1 MGLTPPQRQPG
12 CPGGQEKT
20 VTATGVIR
28 CFEEGEHWA
37 EKGGGGELERGW
49 KRVALERGSGTA
61 PEGRGP
67 SAGEGN
73 DPTGDGGKPG
83 GSDGR
88 KEDRE
93 MRRQEQR
100 GQRRARAR

>member
-61 PEGRGP
+61 PGGRGP
-67 SAGEGN
+67 SAWGGMTVQEMGESQGEAMA
-73 DPTGDGGKPG
+73 GK
-83 GSDGR
+83 R
-88 KEDRE
+88 TER
-93 MRRQEQR
+93 
-100 GQRRARAR
+100 

>member
-1 MGLTPPQRQPG
+1 M
-12 CPGGQEKT
+12 EKS
-20 VTATGVIR
+20 
-28 CFEEGEHWA
+28 CFRA
-37 EKGGGGELERGW
+37 W
-49 KRVALERGSGTA
+49 KRHGSRRMGSFSL
-61 PEGRGP
+61 G
-67 SAGEGN
+67 GN
-73 DPTGDGGKPG
+73 DCTGDGGKPG

>member
-67 SAGEGN
+67 SAG
-73 DPTGDGGKPG
+73 GG
-83 GSDGR
+83 
-88 KEDRE
+88 E
-93 MRRQEQR
+93 
-100 GQRRARAR
+100 